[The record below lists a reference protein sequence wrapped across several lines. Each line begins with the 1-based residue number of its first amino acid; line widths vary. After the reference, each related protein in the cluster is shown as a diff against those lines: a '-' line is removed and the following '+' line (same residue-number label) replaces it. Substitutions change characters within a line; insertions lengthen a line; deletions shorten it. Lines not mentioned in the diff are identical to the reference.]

1 MSVRVPPGPTV
12 GRVAAA
18 GRPLGWRSAIL
29 LLFMMGSALA
39 RADVIASGLLFP
51 EGTIFVGGD
60 LYFVDYSTSDLLR
73 LNGGTVRK
81 LSHLDG
87 CGANGLLHLDGSL
100 LVACFDSGT
109 ILRVSLDGKV
119 LDRIEQDAA
128 GGTFNAP
135 NDLTADGKGGV
146 YFTASGTPGALGKV
160 YHISA
165 QGAVAPVADGIDFA
179 NGLALSPDR
188 RTLYICET
196 RTGRILAFTIAEEG
210 RLSQRRA
217 FVTLGHILRSDR
229 GAYSPDGLRTD
240 SAGRLYIALY
250 NGGGIAIVGPDAQL
264 IRQID
269 LPGRHHS
276 NLALTEDGRF
286 IDVTAIDDEPD
297 GSYRG
302 RILRLRNPLTE

>member
-1 MSVRVPPGPTV
+1 MSLRVAPRPTV
-12 GRVAAA
+12 GRITAP
-18 GRPLGWRSAIL
+18 GRSLGWRSVIL
-29 LLFMMGSALA
+29 LLFTMGAALA

-60 LYFVDYSTSDLLR
+60 LYFVDYSTSDVLR
-73 LNGGTVRK
+73 LDGGAVRK

-87 CGANGLLHLDGSL
+87 CGANGLLHFDGSL

-119 LDRIEQDAA
+119 LDTIAHDEV

-135 NDLTADGKGGV
+135 NDLTADGNGGV
-146 YFTASGTPGALGKV
+146 YFTASGAPGTLGKV
-160 YHISA
+160 YHISP
-165 QGAVAPVADGIDFA
+165 QGAVVPVAGGIDFA

-188 RTLYICET
+188 RTLYVCET

-210 RLSQRRA
+210 RLSQRRV
-217 FVTLGHILRSDR
+217 FVTLSHILRSDR
-229 GAYSPDGLRTD
+229 GPYSPDGLRID

-264 IRQID
+264 VRQID
-269 LPGRHHS
+269 LPARHHS

-302 RILRLRNPLTE
+302 KILRLRNPLTE

>member
-1 MSVRVPPGPTV
+1 VSRPGRPVRRVRVT
-12 GRVAAA
+12 
-18 GRPLGWRSAIL
+18 GRPVGWGFAVL
-29 LLFMMGSALA
+29 LLFTTGPALA
-39 RADVIASGLLFP
+39 RADVIASSLLFP
-51 EGTIFVGGD
+51 EGTISVGGD
-60 LYFVDYSTSDLLR
+60 LYFVDYSTSDMLR
-73 LNGGTVRK
+73 LDGGAVRK
-81 LSHLDG
+81 LSHLDR

-119 LDRIEQDAA
+119 LDTIEQDDA
-128 GGTFNAP
+128 GGTFDAP

-146 YFTASGTPGALGKV
+146 YFTASGVPGALGKV

-165 QGAVAPVADGIDFA
+165 QGTVAPVADDIDFA

-188 RTLYICET
+188 RTLYVCET

-210 RLSQRRA
+210 RLSRRRP
-217 FVTLGHILRSDR
+217 FVTLSHILRSDR

-240 SAGRLYIALY
+240 SAGCLYIALY
-250 NGGGIAIVGPDAQL
+250 NGGGIAVVGADAQL

-269 LPGRHHS
+269 LAARHHS
-276 NLALTEDGRF
+276 NLAITEDGRF
-286 IDVTAIDDEPD
+286 IDVTAIDDEPG

-302 RILRLRNPLTE
+302 KILRLPNPLTE

>member
-1 MSVRVPPGPTV
+1 MGLRVPIQSPV
-12 GRVAAA
+12 GRVRAT
-18 GRPLGWRSAIL
+18 RHPLVWRSAIF
-29 LLFMMGSALA
+29 LLFTMGSALA
-39 RADVIASGLLFP
+39 RTDVIASGLLFP

-60 LYFVDYSTSDLLR
+60 LYFVDYSTSDVLR
-73 LNGGTVRK
+73 LDGGTVRK
-81 LSHLDG
+81 LSHLNG
-87 CGANGLLHLDGSL
+87 CGANGVLHLDGSL
-100 LVACFDSGT
+100 LVACFDSGR

-119 LDRIEQDAA
+119 LDTIEQDDA
-128 GGTFNAP
+128 GGTSNAP

-146 YFTASGTPGALGKV
+146 YFTASGAPGTLGKV

-165 QGAVAPVADGIDFA
+165 QGAVASVAGGIDFA

-188 RTLYICET
+188 RTLYVCET

-210 RLSQRRA
+210 RLSQRRT
-217 FVTLGHILRSDR
+217 FVTLSHILRSDR

-269 LPGRHHS
+269 LPARHHS

-286 IDVTAIDDEPD
+286 IDVTAIDDDPG

-302 RILRLRNPLTE
+302 KILRLPNPLTE